1 MIVFGLYLFLMYT
14 YDDQLDRRYPDLVQN
29 SSVYDAD
36 GNRISEFK
44 AEENR
49 RTVGEDEFGE
59 YLPQAVVAVEDR
71 RFYEHY
77 GADFAGM
84 LSHGL
89 ESVQAA
95 QTKSADLA
103 TQVANGTLADPAQ
116 YTMAATEASL
126 GLQLTM
132 AIRNKAVEAFQEI
145 MRMQA

>member
-1 MIVFGLYLFLMYT
+1 MTSPISAISGFSPVSG
-14 YDDQLDRRYPDLVQN
+14 V
-29 SSVYDAD
+29 DAIT
-36 GNRISEFK
+36 RI
-44 AEENR
+44 AE
-49 RTVGEDEFGE
+49 TGAATG
-59 YLPQAVVAVEDR
+59 PQATSGTG
-71 RFYEHY
+71 

-84 LSHGL
+84 LSQGL

-103 TQVANGTLADPAQ
+103 VQVANGTLADPAQ
-116 YTMAATEASL
+116 YTMASTEAAL